1 MLKLEQVTKRYGK
14 QVVLQDICLDFT
26 DKSGVYGL
34 LGRNGVG
41 KTTMMK
47 IMTDMISQ
55 YQGQV
60 KRDVGLDHL
69 VFVSSDIS
77 MNNSIFQGKIKQL
90 IRYYTNMYPSFAAAY
105 ANRLLSYFNLSPNS
119 KIKKL
124 STGNKTLVYNILGLA
139 TREKVTLFDEPTNG
153 LDSVN
158 RQKFFDAML
167 EDYARYPRLIIL
179 STHLIH
185 EVESYLTH
193 VIMLKD
199 TAVLMD
205 AKLEEVQAKAVHL
218 VNAQLPDKR
227 VLQER
232 HMGSLVESYL
242 FDTLS
247 QEDMT
252 SISNQGGKVG
262 YYDLQ
267 MLFNYLVEDDK

>member
-90 IRYYTNMYPSFAAAY
+90 IRYYTNMYPSFDAAY

-124 STGNKTLVYNILGLA
+124 STGNKTLVYNISGLA